1 VALNLNKTIVPIG
14 VVVIIAA
21 AAIFYF
27 AGRDEQQVDL
37 TAASEATEAAA
48 EVEAAATQEAETAAM
63 PAAEA
68 PAAEPVAMAAAA
80 DGDLMTP
87 GPLGEMALGDPNAPN
102 VVIEY
107 ASMTCP
113 HCAAFH
119 NEVYGAFKEKYID
132 TGKVYFIFREY
143 PLDPLA
149 TSAIMLARCGPKD
162 RYFPLVDLLFEQQR
176 SWAFVE
182 NPVAALRDL
191 VKQAGISQEDFQ
203 ACLTNQEVLDGV
215 NWVKSRATSEF
226 GVQSTPTFFFNGEM
240 RPGVVPLA
248 EIDNILGG

>member
-1 VALNLNKTIVPIG
+1 VALNLNKTIVPVG
-14 VVVIIAA
+14 VGVIIAA

-27 AGRDEQQVDL
+27 ARRDESEVDL
-37 TAASEATEAAA
+37 TAASEASDVAGEIEATEMKEA
-48 EVEAAATQEAETAAM
+48 EVAVV
-63 PAAEA
+63 
-68 PAAEPVAMAAAA
+68 EPVAMAAVAA
-80 DGDLMTP
+80 DDIMAP

-119 NEVYGAFKEKYID
+119 NEIYGDFKEKYID
-132 TGKVYFIFREY
+132 TGKVYFIFREF

-149 TSAIMLARCGPKD
+149 TSAIMLARCGPED

-182 NPVAALRDL
+182 NPVGALRDL

-203 ACLTNQEVLDGV
+203 ACLTNQQVLDGV
-215 NWVKSRATSEF
+215 NWVKNRAASEF
-226 GVQSTPTFFFNGEM
+226 GVQSTPTFFFNGEI